1 MYQNFARIKYR
12 VKEEPREV
20 VLNYDVNNSVLEYIN
35 TTYSEEFSKCNTP
48 DKYIDFVRKYIPEFN
63 CVNLGEM
70 NEIKEIKIQLPE

>member
-48 DKYIDFVRKYIPEFN
+48 DKIYRLCTQNIFR
-63 CVNLGEM
+63 NL
-70 NEIKEIKIQLPE
+70 IV

>member
-35 TTYSEEFSKCNTP
+35 TTYSEEF
-48 DKYIDFVRKYIPEFN
+48 
-63 CVNLGEM
+63 
-70 NEIKEIKIQLPE
+70 